1 MQISE
6 QAVVTART
14 SEIFG
19 KKISFMTLLL
29 MNKSVDIKQ
38 SAKKKIP
45 FLESAGGMTVWFGK
59 SVKSLLN
66 DNGAEAFAQE
76 LRTNPTQYEVGLLVK
91 QSSGAAIP
99 ADEQPWILYRKGD
112 NAATVLASI
121 TTDEATGAIQVA
133 AVKP

>member
-6 QAVVTART
+6 TAVTTART

-59 SVKSLLN
+59 SVKALLN
-66 DNGAEAFAQE
+66 DNGAEAFANE
-76 LRTNPTQYEVGLLVK
+76 LRTNPTKYEVGLLVK
-91 QSSGAAIP
+91 SQDGSRIAD
-99 ADEQPWILYRKGD
+99 DEQPWILYAKGE
-112 NAATVLASI
+112 NTATVLATI
-121 TTDEATGAIQVA
+121 AVDDATNAVKVA